1 MGVIEEVASIKKEI
15 EEVKQENEKENLRI
29 QELNRIKKA
38 NKKLL
43 QALIVTIFA
52 FILLLLYTIY
62 IGWC

>member
-15 EEVKQENEKENLRI
+15 EEVKQETEKENLRI

-43 QALIVTIFA
+43 QALIIAIFA

-62 IGWC
+62 IRWC